1 MKKKGLLL
9 LLGSIFTGFVGLLF
23 APNSE
28 AIAPAVICGFLA
40 PSIICFGNRL
50 WYKNLFDFLY
60 HQRAKNVISA

>member
-1 MKKKGLLL
+1 MNREKIMKKKGLLL

-50 WYKNLFDFLY
+50 
-60 HQRAKNVISA
+60 